1 LLSFGGGW
9 LTPLH
14 AGEAL
19 PVAASLGQIHQI
31 RHDRAACPRG
41 TGWVLLRTIG
51 GAFIQP
57 VCQTCGGPE
66 LLDEPRDVVAA
77 LPAACRTLD
86 AQHVELADQSA
97 DGSIAG
103 HVDKAA

>member
-1 LLSFGGGW
+1 MTAPHARVGPAGSFC
-9 LTPLH
+9 
-14 AGEAL
+14 
-19 PVAASLGQIHQI
+19 GQSAVRSFSQSV
-31 RHDRAACPRG
+31 RRAAAPN
-41 TGWVLLRTIG
+41 
-51 GAFIQP
+51 F
-57 VCQTCGGPE
+57 
-66 LLDEPRDVVAA
+66 LDEPRDVVAA